1 MAQTR
6 LAFLFQKYF
15 DKTATPEEAA
25 EFILLAA
32 MDENAAE
39 VQTLMDH
46 AWVGFDY
53 PDPVFSPTQSEAM
66 LQSVLGRTGNEGVSG
81 EGRVPEGIGR
91 EGAGSGAAG
100 GKMEDKRVRRIG
112 WSKIA
117 AAAMLTGVLA
127 GAAWWWSH
135 KPVSP
140 LSPMAK
146 TSRSPHTSAPTPPSN
161 KAILI
166 LDNGTAITLDS
177 AQPGAVVTQ
186 GNTRIT
192 KVGGNQLAYNNAG
205 QNNNEQNNN
214 EQNKN
219 GQSKNGQMASAAPV
233 FFNTVRTARGGQYQV
248 TLPDGSKVWLNA
260 ASSLHFPTAFTGKDR
275 TVELTGEAYFE
286 IQQNAALPFRV
297 RVNDMTVDVLGT
309 HFNIM
314 AYEDEGSI
322 NTSLLQGEVRVEE
335 GSKARLLRPGQEA
348 RCSRDT
354 KDLLIEASDTEQ
366 VMAWKNGLFQFEGA
380 ALESVMRQLG
390 RWYDIDVRYVGA
402 VQQHFTGMIPRTA
415 SLPQVLHI
423 LGRAGKARFTLEGK
437 TLTVSPM

>member
-6 LAFLFQKYF
+6 LAYLFQKYF

-46 AWVGFDY
+46 AWAGFDS
-53 PDPVFSPTQSEAM
+53 DPVFSTAQSEAM
-66 LQSVLGRTGNEGVSG
+66 LQSVLGRAAGQA
-81 EGRVPEGIGR
+81 RVPEGMGGSGTGR
-91 EGAGSGAAG
+91 EEFTREVAAG
-100 GKMEDKRVRRIG
+100 EKMRGERVRRISWG
-112 WSKIA
+112 KIA

-127 GAAWWWSH
+127 GSAWWWSH

-140 LSPMAK
+140 LSPIAK
-146 TSRSPHTSAPTPPSN
+146 TSRSPHTPAPTPPSN

-205 QNNNEQNNN
+205 QSKNE
-214 EQNKN
+214 
-219 GQSKNGQMASAAPV
+219 QSKNEQSNAGQLASAAPV

-314 AYEDEGSI
+314 AYEDEGTI

-390 RWYDIDVRYVGA
+390 RWYDIDVRYEGA

-415 SLPQVLHI
+415 TLPQVLHI